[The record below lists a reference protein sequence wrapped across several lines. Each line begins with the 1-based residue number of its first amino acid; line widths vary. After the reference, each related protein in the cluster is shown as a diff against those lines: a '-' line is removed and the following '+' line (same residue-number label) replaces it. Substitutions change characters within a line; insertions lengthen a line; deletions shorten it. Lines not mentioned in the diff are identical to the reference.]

1 MVSYTLE
8 EAPKKVQYIIID
20 SKFIKGSKNN
30 FDTSIDMTSNIFLQ
44 EMKDV
49 VGVRLVDFYITQV
62 GEADSGASDTSKYVD
77 IVCPEIPTAAQ
88 MLSERHPTLF
98 ARIPLERNYQDTS
111 AVVYDKQW
119 KGPYRSSSFFN
130 PISINK
136 LTFKLYEMQGDGDY
150 VLLTPE
156 SEFFMVLEIHTL
168 DHKAPP
174 PEPERRMEKILKK
187 LSEKID
193 QLNLISKIIY
203 KDEIEKKESKKI
215 PFHYVIIVLGIII
228 GSLWFLFG
236 RGSSSPVA
244 DVAMTA

>member
-20 SKFIKGSKNN
+20 SKFINGSKNN
-30 FDTSIDMTSNIFLQ
+30 FDTSIDLTSNIFLQ

-49 VGVRLVDFYITQV
+49 VGVKLVDFYITQV
-62 GEADSGASDTSKYVD
+62 GEADSGTSDTSKYVD

-111 AVVYDKQW
+111 SVVYDKQW
-119 KGPYRSSSFFN
+119 KGSYRKSSFFN
-130 PISINK
+130 PISLKK

-150 VLLTPE
+150 VLLTPG
-156 SEFFMVLEIHTL
+156 SEFYMVLEVHTL

-203 KDEIEKKESKKI
+203 KDEIEKKDSKKI
-215 PFHYVIIVLGIII
+215 PFYYVVIVIGLII
-228 GSLWFLFG
+228 GSIWFFMS
-236 RGSSSPVA
+236 RGASPPPVP
-244 DVAMTA
+244 VVT

>member
-20 SKFIKGSKNN
+20 SKFINGSKNN
-30 FDTSIDMTSNIFLQ
+30 FDTSIDLSSNIFLQ

-62 GEADSGASDTSKYVD
+62 GDADSGSSDTSKYVD

-111 AVVYDKQW
+111 SVVYDKQW
-119 KGPYRSSSFFN
+119 KGQYRKSSFFN
-130 PISINK
+130 PISLKK
-136 LTFKLYEMQGDGDY
+136 LTFKIYELQGDGDY
-150 VLLTPE
+150 VLLTPG
-156 SEFFMVLEIHTL
+156 SEFFMVLEVHTL

-203 KDEIEKKESKKI
+203 KDEIEKKDSKKI
-215 PFHYVIIVLGIII
+215 PFHYVIIVIGLLLGA
-228 GSLWFLFG
+228 LWFFMG
-236 RGSSSPVA
+236 RGGAPPPPVP
-244 DVAMTA
+244 VMT